1 MMNDVALRPKEV
13 ELFQFLE
20 RYIRKNKYAPRLL
33 DITAEFNYSP
43 KSNDLICRR
52 LKRLEEAGLI
62 SRHPMRERGITI
74 TGSLDGQGFASHGN
88 RDP

>member
-1 MMNDVALRPKEV
+1 MTSDVPLRPKEV
-13 ELFQFLE
+13 ELFKYLE

-62 SRHPMRERGITI
+62 SRYPMRERGITI
-74 TGSLDGQGFASHGN
+74 TGSLETQGFAFGEIG
-88 RDP
+88 DP